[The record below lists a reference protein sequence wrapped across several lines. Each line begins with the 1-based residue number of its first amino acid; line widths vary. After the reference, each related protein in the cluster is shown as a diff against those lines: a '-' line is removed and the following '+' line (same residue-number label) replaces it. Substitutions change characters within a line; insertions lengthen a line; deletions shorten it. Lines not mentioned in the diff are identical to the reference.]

1 MKDNLAVNT
10 DSKYIPKAFNNSHS
24 LMEYVSNHPNTRV
37 VQKLWSNRGVELK
50 EAHEINFE
58 IFGPGFKY
66 FAQVY
71 VENPLLIDG
80 ELISEIFNCSS
91 TKSFPNLRSQV

>member
-10 DSKYIPKAFNNSHS
+10 DSKYIPKAFNNSEA
-24 LMEYVSNHPNTRV
+24 LKQYALDHPDTRY

-50 EAHEINFE
+50 TAEEINFE
-58 IFGPGFKY
+58 IFGPGYKY

-71 VENPLLIDG
+71 IENPLLIDG
-80 ELISEIFNCSS
+80 SYD
-91 TKSFPNLRSQV
+91 